1 MSSEQAR
8 ASAIA
13 TKDVG
18 YRSVEI
24 ASAFTH
30 LPQKEMARD
39 TPGSPMSRPRD
50 LVGGVGATTTTLT
63 SSGYH
68 TGSADPSTLH
78 GHVLQQKILEL
89 QQHHQLQQQILR
101 QQYQA
106 QERQLAE
113 LHEQQMHQLKLWEQQ
128 KQLEEQRREKE
139 RLEALRKKDK
149 HDHSA
154 IASTEVKQR
163 LQSFLVNK
171 KQREAAAAAN
181 GAVPGTPGYRS

>member
-1 MSSEQAR
+1 MH
-8 ASAIA
+8 
-13 TKDVG
+13 THT
-18 YRSVEI
+18 YRSMRVCRC
-24 ASAFTH
+24 T
-30 LPQKEMARD
+30 EMARD

-78 GHVLQQKILEL
+78 GHVLQQKILEVVYRSNSEIFFESFDFVFSLSLSLFQL

-113 LHEQQMHQLKLWEQQ
+113 LHEQQMHQLKVSEIYLVFVYIYIYIYIVSPIFHVNFLRFFVSFSFCPSFGSSRNNWRS
-128 KQLEEQRREKE
+128 KGGRR
-139 RLEALRKKDK
+139 RGSK
-149 HDHSA
+149 H
-154 IASTEVKQR
+154 
-163 LQSFLVNK
+163 
-171 KQREAAAAAN
+171 
-181 GAVPGTPGYRS
+181 